1 MFHIGLAPVELCAC
15 ALRDGADAPGAPPRR
30 RNNYVMGPRGL
41 AGATLAIVAAAVVY
55 GIYAPDFA
63 GRLFPSAEPIARR
76 AHDALFPA
84 KPAPAPAASPAAAS
98 GPTAAAVSVAATARA
113 DYPVFIDGLGQVQA
127 ENTVTVRTRVDGQ
140 IVKIAFE
147 EGQMVKAGELLA
159 QVDPRPFQA
168 ALDQAKAKQAQDQAT
183 LANARLDLTRYST
196 LAKQSFATQQQL
208 DTQNALV
215 NQLIAQEA
223 ADAAAID
230 AAQVQLDYATIA
242 APLTGRV
249 GFRLIDQG
257 NMVNAAQQTGIV
269 TIAQIEP
276 IAVNFTAPQDDL
288 PRISAALAAG
298 APLVEA
304 RTSDGATLLA
314 TGKLTVIDN
323 QVDVATGTIHLK
335 GEFDNKNHAL
345 WPGLAVSTRLRVK
358 VEKNALVLP
367 DQAIQRGPNGLFVYV
382 VGADDRAILRPV
394 TIEHQDE
401 NTAVVAKGLSD
412 GEKVVTAGQFGLQ
425 PGAPVA
431 VGSAAGGGS

>member
-1 MFHIGLAPVELCAC
+1 
-15 ALRDGADAPGAPPRR
+15 
-30 RNNYVMGPRGL
+30 L
-41 AGATLAIVAAAVVY
+41 AGATLVIVAAVVAY
-55 GIYAPDFA
+55 GVYAPDFA

-76 AHDALFPA
+76 AHDALFAA
-84 KPAPAPAASPAAAS
+84 KPAQAPAASPAAAS
-98 GPTAAAVSVAATARA
+98 GPTAAAVSVAAAGLA

-127 ENTVTVRTRVDGQ
+127 DNTVTVRTRVDGQ
-140 IVKIAFE
+140 IVKIAFD

-168 ALDQAKAKQAQDQAT
+168 ALNQAKAKQAQDQAT
-183 LANARLDLTRYST
+183 LANARLDLERYAT

-208 DTQNALV
+208 DTQNSLV

-230 AAQVQLDYATIA
+230 AAQVQLDYTTIV

-276 IAVNFTAPQDDL
+276 IAVNFTAPQDNL

-298 APLVEA
+298 EPSLEA
-304 RTSDGATLLA
+304 RTSDGLTLLA

-323 QVDVATGTIHLK
+323 QVDVTTGTIHLK
-335 GEFDNKNHAL
+335 GEFDNKDHAL
-345 WPGLAVSTRLRVK
+345 WPGLAVSTRLRVE
-358 VEKNALVLP
+358 VEKNALVIP

-382 VGADDRAILRPV
+382 VGADNRAVTRPV
-394 TIEHQDE
+394 TLAHEDGAV
-401 NTAVVAKGLSD
+401 AVVAKGLKE
-412 GEKVVTAGQFGLQ
+412 GEKVVTGGSFGLQ
-425 PGAPVA
+425 PGALVA
-431 VGSAAGGGS
+431 VEAGAGGGS